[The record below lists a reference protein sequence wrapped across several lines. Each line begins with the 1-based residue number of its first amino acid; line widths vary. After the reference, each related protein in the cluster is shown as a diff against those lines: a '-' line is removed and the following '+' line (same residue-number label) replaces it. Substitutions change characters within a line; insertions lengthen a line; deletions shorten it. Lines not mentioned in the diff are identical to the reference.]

1 MGKFGR
7 FFTLGTSAAVMA
19 FAMPAM
25 AQDAAEDEGSREGA
39 VARVLGPV
47 TVTATKKADVEDV
60 QEVPI
65 AVTAFSADTLD
76 ALNVNNLE
84 DLSFSTPNVSL
95 DDIGTSRG
103 TANFAIRGLGVN
115 SSIPSI
121 DPAVGVFI
129 DGVYLGVNNGVIID
143 LFDLESVEILR
154 GPQGLLFGRNTT
166 GGALVVNTGNPTE
179 EFSWKARA
187 AFDGPIDEDRGG
199 SQTMLQGI
207 VSGPIVEDK
216 LLGKF
221 GVSYTYDDGYF
232 KNLATD
238 DNHGELNSLLFRG
251 ALEWRASED
260 ITLLGKM
267 DYLDSRT
274 DGPSGQNRAF
284 YSRDTFDMA
293 IDNPGNTDGEMLFG
307 SLRTDIDVDFGGG
320 TITNILGYRNYDATT
335 SGDIDASAL
344 FLFHSDTEFEQEQW
358 SNELRYA
365 GTFGKAD
372 VTTGIYYFNQDLAY
386 TETREVPPSTPLT
399 FYGGGRQD
407 HTVFGVFAQLDYAF
421 TEQLTGTFGLRYSN
435 EEKDADI
442 TYVRPRSEC
451 SVVQG
456 TCPTEGVNALL
467 AAATGGAVQEPN
479 GFTDSDEWSNVTP
492 KVGLQYFIDDNTQV
506 YGSYTKGFRS
516 GGYNF
521 RITDVGVFVNQI
533 LPATGGEFGF
543 DEEEV
548 DAYEIG
554 VKTGSADGRWQ
565 LNAALYQTEIS
576 EMQREVNNAG
586 PSGVVQNI
594 LNTADATLKGIEIE
608 GRVAL
613 TDTFLLT
620 ANYGIINAEYDDVR
634 FDISADGVV
643 DGEDLAL
650 ELPRV
655 PNATIGVGAVWD
667 IALGDNGGLV
677 ATANY
682 QYRDRIA
689 YTDSN
694 FGWIQEASILNADL
708 TWNTPME
715 GVSVSLY
722 GKNLLDEVQVGN
734 DTQLP
739 FPGPLSNGV
748 QTPFQTFPGGG
759 TFSPLKK
766 GRLLGVEFVIRR

>member
-1 MGKFGR
+1 MGIFSR
-7 FFTLGTSAAVMA
+7 SLTVGTSAAVLA
-19 FAMPAM
+19 FAMPAF
-25 AQDAAEDEGSREGA
+25 AQDTTDTGEDRDGA
-39 VARVLGPV
+39 VQRVLGPV

-60 QEVPI
+60 QNVPI
-65 AVTAFSADTLD
+65 AVTAFNADTLD

-84 DLSFSTPNVSL
+84 DLSFTTPNVSL

-143 LFDLESVEILR
+143 LFDLESVEVLR

-187 AFDGPIDEDRGG
+187 ALDGPIDDDRGG
-199 SQTMLQGI
+199 AQTMLQGI
-207 VSGPIVEDK
+207 VSGPVVEDK

-221 GVSYTYDDGYF
+221 GVSYTNDEGYF
-232 KNLATD
+232 NNLAKD
-238 DNHGELNSLLFRG
+238 ENHGELNSLLFRG

-260 ITLLGKM
+260 ITFLGKM
-267 DYLDSRT
+267 DYLDSRS
-274 DGPSGQNRAF
+274 DGPSGQNRGI
-284 YSRDTFDMA
+284 YERDTFDMA
-293 IDNPGNTDGEMLFG
+293 IDNDGNVYSDMLFG
-307 SLRTDIDVDFGGG
+307 SLRTDIDVDFGNG
-320 TITNILGYRNYDATT
+320 TITNILGYRSYEATAE
-335 SGDIDASAL
+335 GDIDAAPA
-344 FLFHSDTEFEQEQW
+344 FLFHSETEFDQEQW

-365 GTFGKAD
+365 GSFGKAQL
-372 VTTGIYYFNQDLAY
+372 TTGIYYFNQDLAY
-386 TETREVPPSTPLT
+386 TEQREIPPSSPLE
-399 FYGGGRQD
+399 FFGGGRQD
-407 HTVFGVFAQLDYAF
+407 HTVFGLFGQVDYAI
-421 TEQLTGTFGLRYSN
+421 TDKLTGIFGLRYSN

-442 TYVRPRSEC
+442 TYIRPRPEC
-451 SVVQG
+451 SVVDE
-456 TCPTEGVNALL
+456 TCPT
-467 AAATGGAVQEPN
+467 TGTNPFIPGEAN
-479 GFTDSDEWSNVTP
+479 GFSESDEWSNVTP
-492 KVGLQYFIDDNTQV
+492 KVGLQYFLDDTTQF

-521 RITDVGVFVNQI
+521 RITDANAFLAVF
-533 LPATGGEFGF
+533 GEDGPFAF

-554 VKTGSADGRWQ
+554 VKTGAADGTWQ
-565 LNAALYQTEIS
+565 LNAAVYQTEIS
-576 EMQREVNNAG
+576 DMQREVNAA
-586 PSGVVQNI
+586 SEDAAVVQTI
-594 LNTADATLKGIEIE
+594 LNTADATLTGFELE

-620 ANYGIINAEYDDVR
+620 GNIGLIDAEYDSVQ
-634 FDISADGVV
+634 FDISGDRTVNG
-643 DGEDLAL
+643 DDLAL
-650 ELPRV
+650 ALPRV
-655 PNATIGVGAVWD
+655 PEATYGIGAIWD
-667 IALGDNGGLV
+667 ISLGDNGGLV

-682 QYRDRIA
+682 QHRDEFA

-694 FGWIQEASILNADL
+694 FGWVQEADMVNADL
-708 TWNTPME
+708 TWNTPVD

-739 FPGPLSNGV
+739 FPGPRSNGV
-748 QTPFQTFPGGG
+748 QEPFQAQPGAG

-766 GRLLGVEFVIRR
+766 GRLVGLEFVIRR